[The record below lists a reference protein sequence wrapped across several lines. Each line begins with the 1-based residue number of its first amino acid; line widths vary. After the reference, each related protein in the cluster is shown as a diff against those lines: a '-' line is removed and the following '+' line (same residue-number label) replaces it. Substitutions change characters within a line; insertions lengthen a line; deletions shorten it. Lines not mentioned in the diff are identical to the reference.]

1 MNDKEVKAIVTVIG
15 KDKKGIIARVSGA
28 LAEAGA
34 NVEDISQTVMQGYFM
49 MMMLVDISGAEKIR
63 DVRRARISLVTEFCE
78 CDAGDLFDGKQ
89 GAAFGGEYMRPYEWA
104 IEKEAA
110 LCNQYK
116 HAATE

>member
-49 MMMLVDISGAEKIR
+49 MMMLVDKLNALGREIGVSIHVQHEDIFNAMH
-63 DVRRARISLVTEFCE
+63 RI
-78 CDAGDLFDGKQ
+78 
-89 GAAFGGEYMRPYEWA
+89 
-104 IEKEAA
+104 
-110 LCNQYK
+110 
-116 HAATE
+116 

>member
-1 MNDKEVKAIVTVIG
+1 MNDKEVKAIVTVIS

-63 DVRRARISLVTEFCE
+63 DLGDSLDALGEEIGVKIRIQHEDIFN
-78 CDAGDLFDGKQ
+78 A
-89 GAAFGGEYMRPYEWA
+89 MHR
-104 IEKEAA
+104 I
-110 LCNQYK
+110 
-116 HAATE
+116 

>member
-34 NVEDISQTVMQGYFM
+34 NVEDISHTVMQGYFM

-63 DVRRARISLVTEFCE
+63 DLGDSLDALGEEIGVKIRIQHEDIFN
-78 CDAGDLFDGKQ
+78 A
-89 GAAFGGEYMRPYEWA
+89 MHR
-104 IEKEAA
+104 I
-110 LCNQYK
+110 
-116 HAATE
+116 